1 MCTHRTTVHDLS
13 TLTLVLKKKYM
24 VFNAEKSSLFV
35 NTVETLS
42 AGTLAIGGS
51 KYYFPPPR
59 QSPV

>member
-35 NTVETLS
+35 NTVETL
-42 AGTLAIGGS
+42 
-51 KYYFPPPR
+51 
-59 QSPV
+59 